1 MSQERIGK
9 LPPRHSFALN
19 PHGEM
24 RCTRCPQCE
33 QPTRLRKFALLIGVE
48 EFGLIV
54 LGKTCRFCPACDF
67 LIVHQDE
74 LEALL
79 AASFS
84 THKPDVIGNKYYVI
98 GTVERKT
105 WRKGMRNQT
114 ASFDELLC
122 HAAEFEKEFDLYY
135 QPGGWYPKG
144 SDE

>member
-1 MSQERIGK
+1 MSQGRIGK
-9 LPPRHSFALN
+9 LPTRHSFALN
-19 PHGEM
+19 PHREM

-48 EFGLIV
+48 EFGLMV

-84 THKPDVIGNKYYVI
+84 THQPELIGNKYYVI
-98 GTVERKT
+98 GTVELKT
-105 WRKGMRNQT
+105 WRKGMRDPLT
-114 ASFDELLC
+114 TTELLN

-135 QPGGWYPKG
+135 QPDGWYPED
-144 SDE
+144 SAE